1 MDNVSGAAIKLFDNV
16 VDVEQFEAVLS
27 EINLTGLQQDSRLV
41 GAGNC
46 FLAVT
51 GLETDGRSFIDA
63 AIRSGAALVV
73 QEACDE
79 GSMAHGELSYQGS
92 VPVISVQNLLLKLS
106 FLAANFYGHPTQSIR
121 VCAITGTNGKTSC
134 SQLLAQLLT
143 LSGQSAAMLG
153 TMGYGKVDA
162 QAQLQLVD
170 TGMTTP
176 GAVSCQKIFADL
188 KSDGVDH
195 LAIEVSSHSLEQGR
209 VAAAEF
215 DVAIFTNLSRDH
227 LDYHGDMASYGAA
240 KAQLFDYESLQ
251 AGVIN
256 IDDSFGGQL
265 FSTLEKTSLQLLS
278 YSVEDESADFYLRD
292 IEYLAGGIRANMF
305 SPWGSAVVE
314 LNLLGRFNLS
324 NILAVVAAACALGF
338 SFESIVLL
346 LPVLRPVNGRMQVLN
361 QAGVTV
367 IVDYA
372 HTPDALENALQ
383 ACRQHCDASL
393 QCVFGCGGDR
403 DIGKRKLMGEVA
415 AQYADVAIVT
425 SDNPRTENPEKI
437 IDDVMAGVKER
448 VNSNTAS
455 PNLRIERQVDRRMA
469 IESSIYK
476 AKKGDCILIAGKG
489 HEAYQQVGSEKVPF
503 DDVEIA
509 TSALA
514 SKFKSMSS
522 MGSSS

>member
-1 MDNVSGAAIKLFDNV
+1 MGNMSDAAIKLFQNV
-16 VDVEQFEAVLS
+16 IDVEQFEAILS
-27 EINLTGLQQDSRLV
+27 EVNLTGLQQDSRLV
-41 GAGNC
+41 GPGDC

-51 GLETDGRSFIDA
+51 GLEADGRSFISA
-63 AIRSGAALVV
+63 AINSGAVLVI
-73 QEACDE
+73 QEARDE
-79 GSMAHGELSYQGS
+79 DSMRDGELSYQGS
-92 VPVISVQNLLLKLS
+92 VPVISVQSLLHKLS
-106 FLAANFYGHPTQSIR
+106 SLAANYYGHPTQSMRI
-121 VCAITGTNGKTSC
+121 CAITGTNGKTSC

-162 QAQLQLVD
+162 QAQLHLVD

-176 GAVSCQKIFADL
+176 GAVNCQKIFADL
-188 KSDGVDH
+188 RSDGVNH

-240 KAQLFDYESLQ
+240 KARLFDYDSLQ
-251 AGVIN
+251 AGIIN

-265 FSTLEKTSLQLLS
+265 FTQLEKTSLQLLS
-278 YSVEDESADFYLRD
+278 YSVEDENADFYLRD
-292 IEYLAGGIRANMF
+292 IEYLAAGIRAIMC
-305 SPWGSAVVE
+305 SPWGSAAVE
-314 LNLLGRFNLS
+314 VNLLGRFNLS

-346 LPVLRPVNGRMQVLN
+346 LPALRPVNGRMQVLN

-383 ACRQHCDASL
+383 ACRQHCDAKL
-393 QCVFGCGGDR
+393 QCVFGSGGDR
-403 DIGKRKLMGEVA
+403 DVGKRLVMGEVA
-415 AQYADVAIVT
+415 AQYADVVIVT
-425 SDNPRTENPEKI
+425 SDNPRTESPENI
-437 IDDVMAGVKER
+437 IDDVMAGV
-448 VNSNTAS
+448 NAS
-455 PNLRIERQVDRRMA
+455 IEANEANPNLQIERQVDRRMA
-469 IESSIYK
+469 IENCISN
-476 AKKGDCILIAGKG
+476 AKEGDCILIAGKG
-489 HEAYQQVGSEKVPF
+489 HEAYQQIGLEKIPF
-503 DDVEIA
+503 DDVKIA
-509 TSALA
+509 TAALDR
-514 SKFKSMSS
+514 KYKNVIS